1 MFILGAGL
9 LFLRI
14 YPLLV
19 SFVFWAGKKLWTPAL
34 YASFIHVG
42 RSGGQEQF
50 LMLFLILALSLGIF
64 NANAARTLNRNI
76 EEKVMYDTGA
86 DIAIKAK
93 WDTNQISFG
102 GDMPG
107 PSMMNE
113 PDIMNSSGDSGP
125 VIYIEPPFQQF
136 TELSGVEL
144 ATKVFRKN
152 NVELRSIA
160 GSSYNVELMGIIPDE
175 FGKVSWLRPGLLPYH
190 WYNYLNLMAESPTA
204 FLASRSVQEKYKLKE
219 GDSIYITWKGQT
231 YLEGY
236 IYAFV
241 DYWPTFNPNLK
252 TSRGEPLDL
261 IVANLSYIQAKMSLE
276 PYEVWIRREQ
286 DATDTQ
292 VYNDIHEKKIEL
304 SDIKFTKNE
313 IIKKKN
319 DPMLQ
324 GTNGALTMGFV
335 ITMLISAI
343 GFLIY
348 WILSIRSRALQ
359 FGIFRA
365 MGLSMRNIIV
375 MLICEQVF
383 ISGTAVLMGIVI
395 GGLTCDLYIPLIQIA
410 YSVEELALPFKVFAY
425 GDDYIKLYSI
435 VGTMLFSGIAILG
448 ALVSKININQAIKLG
463 ED

>member
-1 MFILGAGL
+1 FILGAGL

-14 YPLLV
+14 YPLLI
-19 SFVFWAGKKLWTPAL
+19 SLIFWTGKKLWSPTL

-76 EEKVMYDTGA
+76 EEKVMYDIGA

-93 WDTNQISFG
+93 WDTSQASLGSDI
-102 GDMPG
+102 PG
-107 PSMMNE
+107 LGSMDGTEM
-113 PDIMNSSGDSGP
+113 MSSGGDSGP
-125 VIYIEPPFQQF
+125 VTYIEPPFQQF

-144 ATKVFRKN
+144 ATKVFKKS
-152 NVELRSIA
+152 NVELRGIS
-160 GSSYNVELMGIIPDE
+160 GTSYNVDLMGIIPDE
-175 FGKVSWLRPGLLPYH
+175 FGKVSWIRPGLLPYH

-204 FLASRSVQEKYKLKE
+204 FLASRSIQEKYKLKE

-236 IYAFV
+236 IYAFI

-252 TSRGEPLDL
+252 TSKGEPKEL

-276 PYEVWIRREQ
+276 PYEVWIKREP

-292 VYNDIHEKKIEL
+292 IYNDIKEKKIDMT
-304 SDIKFTKNE
+304 DIKFTKNE

-348 WILSIRSRALQ
+348 WVLSIRSRALQ

-365 MGLSMRNIIV
+365 MGLSMRNIIA
-375 MLICEQVF
+375 MLICEQVL

-395 GGLTCDLYIPLIQIA
+395 GGLTCDLYLPLIQIA

-435 VGTMLFSGIAILG
+435 VGTMLLSGIAILG
-448 ALVSKININQAIKLG
+448 VLVSKININQAIKLG